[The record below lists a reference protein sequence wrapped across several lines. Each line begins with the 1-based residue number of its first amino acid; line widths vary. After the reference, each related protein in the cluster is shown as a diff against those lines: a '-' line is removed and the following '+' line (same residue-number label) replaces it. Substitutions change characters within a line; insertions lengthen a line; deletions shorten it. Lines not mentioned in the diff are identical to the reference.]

1 MSVMGV
7 VRNPTSGK
15 PNAGPNHR
23 PCQYIRG
30 QGLVADDL
38 DGAQIVS
45 RGLSGPAVSYDF
57 VADLLA
63 FVEIVHS
70 CAFDRADMHENV
82 LAAVVRLYEAKTFLA
97 VKPLHASCGHVS
109 PFLGVRV
116 STRTRVNT
124 RMRVNIW
131 PRYKRSRF
139 VEIREECR

>member
-63 FVEIVHS
+63 ITLAIAMTRKLKVMAGPQLASIT
-70 CAFDRADMHENV
+70 RA
-82 LAAVVRLYEAKTFLA
+82 YFL
-97 VKPLHASCGHVS
+97 P
-109 PFLGVRV
+109 
-116 STRTRVNT
+116 ST
-124 RMRVNIW
+124 
-131 PRYKRSRF
+131 
-139 VEIREECR
+139 